1 MSDSMMGDRIGFAAA
16 ETLLELALDL
26 PTTNIRYDYVIRGSS
41 NGFSLTK
48 YPDSQYS
55 DTAV

>member
-1 MSDSMMGDRIGFAAA
+1 MGDRIGFAAA